1 MGNTWRKN
9 TMKYLKMLYQQF
21 HESTEKLLMTLVRE
35 GALSCKIHARN
46 LPNAKR
52 VNATTF
58 CSPYANA

>member
-1 MGNTWRKN
+1 
-9 TMKYLKMLYQQF
+9 MKYLKMLYQQF